1 MRRDYVRRTGGSE
14 GKREM
19 VLKTKGMIFCALF
32 AALTGV
38 GGLIAIPLPFTPVP
52 ITLQTFFTF
61 LAGAILGKYLGALSQ
76 LIYLLLGV
84 VGIPVFA
91 KGSSGIGI
99 LLGPTGGYLAG
110 FVPAAF
116 LVGWILERKEKPPL
130 GLIFLAMVVGL
141 LAIYLPGVGWLMWVA
156 RMNLVKALLLGAL
169 PFLPGDG
176 IKIVLGA
183 FIVKRAISL
192 GKREKRER
200 EKWDQ

>member
-1 MRRDYVRRTGGSE
+1 MKGER
-14 GKREM
+14 KM
-19 VLKTKGMIFCALF
+19 KLKTNGMILCALF

-76 LIYLLLGV
+76 IIYILLGV
-84 VGIPVFA
+84 VGLPVFA
-91 KGSSGIGI
+91 KGSSGIGV
-99 LLGPTGGYLAG
+99 LLGPTGGYLVG

-116 LVGWILERKEKPPL
+116 LVGWILERREKPPF
-130 GLIFLAMVVGL
+130 GLIFLAMLVGL

-156 RMNLVKALLLGAL
+156 KMNLVKALLLGAL

-176 IKIVLGA
+176 VKIVVGA
-183 FIVKRAISL
+183 LIVNRAMRLRRAI
-192 GKREKRER
+192 
-200 EKWDQ
+200 